1 MTNIGTEMTGNQFN
15 NSKIDKVVFGVGAF
29 ENHGYHMPF
38 GTDALISNILA
49 EKLAERVDNMMVIP
63 PINYGL
69 SHHYNHLPFTISLKP
84 ETIVNVIKEILQ
96 EVVRNGIKKILI
108 INGHDGNIAPIE
120 LAARAVKV
128 EHPEV
133 TIATLSDWW
142 VAAGKM
148 VPDGFFDKWNG
159 LGHAGEGE
167 TSMGLALFE
176 DLMEMEHAKG
186 VIPNL
191 PEHVDIKWRFEELT
205 DTGASGDPSVATIEK
220 GKVLEEKVLTV
231 LENFVHEMD
240 KKDWTYGLNEKT
252 TKKI

>member
-1 MTNIGTEMTGNQFN
+1 MALIGTKMTRNQYS

-38 GTDALISNILA
+38 GTDALISNILS
-49 EKLAERVDNMMVIP
+49 EKLAERVEGLMVLP

-69 SHHYNHLPFTISLKP
+69 SQHYNKLPFTVSLSP
-84 ETIVNVIKEILQ
+84 ETIINVIKDILL

-128 EHPEV
+128 AHPEV
-133 TIATLSDWW
+133 TIASLNDWW

-148 VPDGFFDKWNG
+148 VPEGTFDVWNG

-167 TSMGLALFE
+167 TSMGLALFG
-176 DLMEMEHAKG
+176 DLIEMEHAKG
-186 VIPNL
+186 VVPEL
-191 PEHVDIKWRFEELT
+191 PEHVEIKWRFEELT
-205 DTGASGDPSVATIEK
+205 NTGATGDPSVATLEK
-220 GKVLEEKVLTV
+220 GKLLEEKVLEV
-231 LENFVHEMD
+231 LENFIVQMD
-240 KKDWTYGLNEKT
+240 KNDWQYGLKNKS
-252 TKKI
+252 